1 MKSMLTKRTL
11 LVALI
16 AGGGVLAASAY
27 ATNGGGADGK
37 TGCEARH
44 GQMMK
49 AKWEARHEERMSGLK
64 EKLKLAPAQEA
75 AWQTFAEVGKPGPL
89 VPGADRQAMR
99 ESLEKMTAPQR
110 MDVMLEKADLRRS
123 HLAARAAAVKRLY
136 AELTPEQ
143 QAVFDAEAI
152 PLFGRGHGD
161 GHHGPMRHQ
170 S

>member
-27 ATNGGGADGK
+27 ATNGGSADSK
-37 TGCEARH
+37 TGCEAHH

-49 AKWEARHEERMSGLK
+49 AKWEARHEARMSGLK

-75 AWQTFAEVGKPGPL
+75 AWQTFAEVGKPGPQAA
-89 VPGADRQAMR
+89 GADRQAMR
-99 ESLEKMTAPQR
+99 ESFEKMTAPQR
-110 MDVMLEKADLRRS
+110 MDVMLEKADLRRA

-143 QAVFDAEAI
+143 QAVFDAEAM